1 MALIIFV
8 RGLKKSKCFIQ
19 TYFIMISILQNMKK
33 ILFILFFISFSLSL
47 SAQRFFETG
56 YFIDNDGKRI
66 DCLIQNEQ
74 WLLNPISFSYK
85 MKEGENGKTLALNDV
100 QEFGVEAQYKF
111 VRATVK
117 VEQTS
122 DNLNLLTKNSELN
135 FKEETIFL
143 NHLIEGAA
151 HLYVY
156 VTKDFTRYFYQVNDK
171 NIEQLTWKQYRD
183 ENNKHTVN
191 RTFRKE
197 LWENL
202 KCEDITINNV
212 SELNYKKDELI
223 DFFIKYNS
231 CKSDL
236 VENYNKLRKNK
247 TNDFNLTLKAGVL
260 FADLELN
267 HYQYDLIALKKQFLK
282 PNFVIEGECFLPVK
296 SRCVSIS
303 SSLSLLSF
311 TTEDENSIS
320 FLDNILEDST
330 YYEDREFRFQYLSL
344 EIPLNIRYYYT
355 IKPKHKAFITGSI
368 LFELSG
374 VSGVQ
379 APLVNTGLGNNI
391 GFGASIGYIF
401 NNRISTEYKFS
412 FPQRYVYSSWD
423 GNLKYRSHGLYLGF
437 NLLRGQK

>member
-56 YFIDNDGKRI
+56 YFIDNDGKRN

-122 DNLNLLTKNSELN
+122 DNLNLLNKNSELN

-212 SELNYKKDELI
+212 SGLNYKKDELI

-236 VENYNKLRKNK
+236 VENYKCY
-247 TNDFNLTLKAGVL
+247 F
-260 FADLELN
+260 
-267 HYQYDLIALKKQFLK
+267 
-282 PNFVIEGECFLPVK
+282 
-296 SRCVSIS
+296 
-303 SSLSLLSF
+303 
-311 TTEDENSIS
+311 
-320 FLDNILEDST
+320 
-330 YYEDREFRFQYLSL
+330 
-344 EIPLNIRYYYT
+344 
-355 IKPKHKAFITGSI
+355 
-368 LFELSG
+368 
-374 VSGVQ
+374 
-379 APLVNTGLGNNI
+379 
-391 GFGASIGYIF
+391 
-401 NNRISTEYKFS
+401 
-412 FPQRYVYSSWD
+412 
-423 GNLKYRSHGLYLGF
+423 
-437 NLLRGQK
+437 